1 MKALVITFLF
11 FVSAFAIYDRFI
23 TPPGLR
29 VFFENPPLEFD
40 EDSQPSARPY
50 APKMIPATVVAA
62 EEEFVPPSIEPLES
76 LTKNWTVFPPT
87 AFPRQV
93 KISKPVELRLAGGS
107 STLRAGSTAFALS
120 AQSNVLLV
128 APTETSEARGQIF
141 VHDTDLP
148 TQVRAS
154 YEQWK
159 RGRMEMALASWKRRK
174 ANAAATVSMPEAVE
188 RSGAPRRNVDGSYDL
203 LLASM
208 NSGQVTDIRLDRIQ
222 RWGVPQ
228 ARTIDDQ
235 STWTVSV
242 FYQSMTIFGPID
254 AEAQAHVREGKVI
267 RWIYPGSGEP
277 VP

>member
-1 MKALVITFLF
+1 MKALLITLLI
-11 FVSAFAIYDRFI
+11 FVSAFAVYDRFI

-40 EDSQPSARPY
+40 EGDGSDPRPLDSGPAR
-50 APKMIPATVVAA
+50 TTTGT

-93 KISKPVELRLAGGS
+93 KISKPVEMHLDGGS
-107 STLRAGSTAFALS
+107 STLPAGSAAFALA
-120 AQSNVLLV
+120 AQANVLLV
-128 APTETSEARGQIF
+128 APSETSEARGQIF

-159 RGRMEMALASWKRRK
+159 RGRVEMALVAWKKRK
-174 ANAAATVSMPEAVE
+174 VSATARVSMPDAVE
-188 RSGAPRRNVDGSYDL
+188 PSGAPRRNADGSYDL

-208 NSGQVTDIRLDRIQ
+208 NSGQVSDISPKRIQ
-222 RWGVPQ
+222 RWGTPQ
-228 ARTIDDQ
+228 ARTIDNE
-235 STWTVSV
+235 SIWTVSV
-242 FYQSMTIFGPID
+242 FYQSMTIFGLMD
-254 AEAQAHVREGKVI
+254 TEAQAQVRGGQIV

>member
-1 MKALVITFLF
+1 
-11 FVSAFAIYDRFI
+11 
-23 TPPGLR
+23 
-29 VFFENPPLEFD
+29 
-40 EDSQPSARPY
+40 
-50 APKMIPATVVAA
+50 
-62 EEEFVPPSIEPLES
+62 
-76 LTKNWTVFPPT
+76 
-87 AFPRQV
+87 
-93 KISKPVELRLAGGS
+93 
-107 STLRAGSTAFALS
+107 
-120 AQSNVLLV
+120 
-128 APTETSEARGQIF
+128 
-141 VHDTDLP
+141 
-148 TQVRAS
+148 
-154 YEQWK
+154 
-159 RGRMEMALASWKRRK
+159 
-174 ANAAATVSMPEAVE
+174 MPEAVE

-242 FYQSMTIFGPID
+242 FYQSMTIFGPSD